1 MLGSFFFTI
10 VAFLVAISILIA
22 IHEFGHFWVA
32 KRLGVKVLRYSIGFG
47 KPLWRFVG
55 GRDRTEYVIAALPIG
70 GYVKMLDERE
80 GEVAEADLP
89 RAFNRQPVAKRFA
102 IVLAGPLFNFL
113 LAIVIYWLVFVIG
126 VSGVRPQINGVKP
139 DTPAAQA
146 GLHRN
151 QEIVAVNG
159 QATPT
164 WTAAMQALLPNAIE
178 RSTATLTVRE
188 ADGSNR
194 EVKMDLSGINM
205 DDVPARLFQA
215 MGIEPWR
222 PKVETIIG
230 SVQPGSPAELAGLRA
245 GDRIIQLNGEPIH
258 SWHLLVVRVQPLAGQ
273 SVKVT
278 VMRGERKKTIDV
290 TPRSVQQDGKTVGQL
305 GIRPKQRAPIPKTMQ
320 ATYRY
325 GPLAAIGQSLHKTW
339 EMSTLTLKM
348 LGKMIVGEA
357 SVKNLSGP
365 INIAHLAGESA
376 SAGPMPYLDFI
387 AIVSISLGILN
398 LLPIPILDGGHLLWY
413 IVEMVKGRPVS
424 EATEAAGQRI
434 GIVLLLLLMGLAFYN
449 DLARLFGQ

>member
-1 MLGSFFFTI
+1 MLGSLFFTI
-10 VAFLVAISILIA
+10 VAFLVAISVLIA

-47 KPLWRFVG
+47 KPLWRFVA

-113 LAIVIYWLVFVIG
+113 LAILIYWLVFVIG
-126 VSGVRPQINGVKP
+126 LGGVRPQINAVTP
-139 DTPAAQA
+139 DSPAAQA

-151 QEIVAVNG
+151 QEIVKVNG
-159 QATPT
+159 QDTPT
-164 WTAAMQALLPNAIE
+164 WTAAMQALLPAAID
-178 RSTATLTVRE
+178 RSVATLAVRE
-188 ADGSNR
+188 ADGSVHD
-194 EVKMDLSGINM
+194 VKLNLEQVNM
-205 DDVPARLFQA
+205 DEVPGRLFDA
-215 MGIEPWR
+215 LGIEPWR
-222 PKVETIIG
+222 PKIETVIG
-230 SVQPGSPAELAGLRA
+230 KVQEGSPAELAGLRA
-245 GDRIIQLNGEPIH
+245 GDRIIRLNGEPIH
-258 SWHLLVVRVQPLAGQ
+258 SWHLLVVRVHPLAGQ
-273 SVKVT
+273 TVKVT
-278 VMRGERKKTIDV
+278 VMRGGLQKTIPV
-290 TPRSVQQDGKTVGQL
+290 KLRSVKEDGKTVGQM
-305 GIRPKQRAPIPKTMQ
+305 GILPKQRAAIPQSMQ

-348 LGKMIVGEA
+348 LGKMIVGQA

-413 IVEMVKGRPVS
+413 IVEIVKGRPVS
-424 EATEAAGQRI
+424 EETEAVGQRI
-434 GIVLLLLLMGLAFYN
+434 GIVLLLMLMTLAFYN
-449 DLARLFGQ
+449 DIARLFG